1 MVDSDIWDSEIIA
14 TVRKYALQN
23 AVEYD
28 GAGQSGSVLG
38 RLLGERADLRKM
50 ARELK
55 TLVEKEVA
63 SANQL
68 ASSQGIQVARD
79 VLAATNPEALQRE
92 KQKKRVGLKDLPNA
106 QQGKVVLRF
115 APNPNGPLTL
125 GHARGV
131 SINSEYA
138 KMYHGKVVLR
148 FDDTDSKVKPPM
160 PAAYDWIES
169 DYEWLTGT
177 KADIIIRA
185 SDRIPL
191 YLDHA
196 EQMLTGGFGYVCRC
210 SAAAFK
216 QLRDGKEA
224 CPCRP
229 RSVEDNLIDW
239 ESMKE
244 GNIAEGE
251 AVVRVKTEMN
261 LPNPALRD
269 WPALRIQHSTH
280 PMVGNR
286 YKVWPLLDFQSAIED
301 HLQGVTHIIRGKD
314 LMDSTRKQTI
324 LYSHFGWTYPET
336 LYWGRVKVHEFGG
349 FSTSSIRDEIE
360 NGVYSGWDDAR
371 LPTLRALRRRG
382 FDATALRAFWI
393 DLGLTQK
400 DISVSLQTIEAF
412 NAKEIDANCERRAFV
427 RNPVSLELR
436 TEMDENNPV
445 DMISVPKH
453 PDGTIEGAR
462 IWNLA
467 SQKILIEKQD
477 AEIERI
483 RLKDYADISNIN
495 GQATVQSRNRS
506 DRRPIVHWIPESMAR
521 QAELSIPNGMELR
534 SVKGMIEDFELNIGQ
549 IIQLERVGFAKIE
562 SLPDDLPVKL
572 IWLHN

>member
-1 MVDSDIWDSEIIA
+1 MVDSDNWDSEIIA

-28 GAGQSGSVLG
+28 GAGQAGSVLG

-50 ARELK
+50 AQELK
-55 TLVEKEVA
+55 TLVEEEVA
-63 SANQL
+63 SANKL

-79 VLAATNPEALQRE
+79 ALAATNPEALHRE
-92 KQKKRVGLKDLPNA
+92 KQKKRVGLKELPNA
-106 QQGKVVLRF
+106 EQGKVVLRF

-160 PAAYDWIES
+160 PAAYDWIKS

-185 SDRIPL
+185 SERMPV

-196 EQMLTGGFGYVCRC
+196 EQMLAGGFGYVCRC
-210 SAAAFK
+210 SAADFK
-216 QLRDGKEA
+216 KLRDGKDA

-229 RSVEDNLIDW
+229 RSIEDNLIDW
-239 ESMKE
+239 KLMIE

-251 AVVRVKTEMN
+251 AVVRVKTDMD

-280 PMVGNR
+280 PMVGER

-301 HLQGVTHIIRGKD
+301 HQQGVTHIIRGKD

-336 LYWGRVKVHEFGG
+336 LYWGRVKVHDFGG
-349 FSTSSIRDEIE
+349 FSTSGMRTDIE

-382 FDATALRAFWI
+382 FNATALRAFWI

-427 RNPVSLELR
+427 RNAVCLDLI
-436 TEMDENNPV
+436 TEIDESNPG
-445 DMISVPKH
+445 DIISISKH
-453 PDGTIEGAR
+453 PDGAIEGSR
-462 IWNLA
+462 IWNLG
-467 SQKILIEKQD
+467 SRKILVEKQD
-477 AEIERI
+477 AEIETI

-495 GQATVQSRNRS
+495 GKAIVQSWDRS
-506 DRRPIVHWIPESMAR
+506 DKRPIVHWIPENMAR
-521 QAELSIPNGMELR
+521 EAELSIPHGMELR
-534 SVKGMIEDFELNIGQ
+534 SVNGMIEDYELKIGQ

-562 SLPDDLPVKL
+562 SLTDDLPVKL
-572 IWLHN
+572 IWLHS